1 MNRKTKSN
9 KLLKVTATFLTLLF
23 LFTTVL
29 PIQAFASESITSPS
43 WNGTGGYIKG
53 SSSYA
58 SHFGGVGED
67 TDIVQFD
74 LSKFGKTARYGMCI
88 EPRTAVG
95 NGDEYSESDAIKD
108 METADEYFNS
118 LSDTQ
123 KQALG
128 LVLHYGYYSGESKTN
143 NLAYFD
149 ATQLL
154 AWEILGSPSHS
165 VKPLLVL
172 KEVGDTYDYASFG
185 KNHSSEA
192 NLIDNYAV
200 KSNSGRNRQST
211 VDAYYDILSR
221 IQNHDKLLTNSYD
234 NKTEAKSSPIVLTW
248 KNNRYEAKVTENTA
262 LWNDFNLSA
271 QLKSA
276 GFSVAES
283 NASNGKTTYTIYT
296 TKAFKGQKV
305 IGTGNGILKQ
315 STQSSSFDSLFIY
328 ENLSVPEEKGQHL
341 AYGGRSDP
349 VFAFI
354 ALEVETGDL
363 TITKNIHQAQLDTT
377 KSITTLKDFSTNR
390 RDIRFYLKRGNEYIA
405 LEGGNGE
412 YTYNGTRSSQQG
424 IVLNTSGKINI
435 EGLPYGEYTITEY
448 CTTDFEDMGLK
459 EPTKAT
465 TTFTISKAS
474 NTLTIVNEQVD
485 IEGNITL
492 TKYDKDYPE
501 NKLTGA
507 TFKVYTDTNKD
518 GNYTEGTDK
527 EYKTMTE
534 SNGVYT
540 LKNVPYGYYLVHE
553 EVAPEGFAKD
563 DNYYSVFI
571 KESKTYEVSNVDIG
585 TGFYDDELKGDI
597 KVQKATEGMLN
608 LEGIK
613 FILTGTSLVGNE
625 VNLEATTDA
634 DGVALFEEIP
644 VGVYTIT
651 EDGATVPTGYLVADA
666 IEGVE
671 VIYAEQTEVEVYN
684 AEQTGSIKVGKTTEG
699 QLNVDGIKFILTG
712 TTTTGRDISIE
723 ATTDA
728 DGVALFEEIPVGVY
742 TITEDGATVPTGYLV
757 ADAIEGVEV
766 IYAEQTEVEVHNTEQ
781 TGSIK
786 VGKTTEGM
794 LNIEGIK
801 FILSGTSTTGRD
813 ISIEAITDAD
823 GVALFEEIP
832 VGVYTITEDGET
844 TPVGYLTADAV
855 EGVEV
860 VYAEQTE
867 IEVYNTEQTGSI
879 KVGKT
884 TEGMLNIE
892 GIKFIL
898 SGTSTTGREIS
909 LEATTDAEGV
919 ALFEEIPVGVYT
931 ITEDGPTTPIGYLT
945 ADAVEGVEVVYAEQT
960 EVEVHNYELTG
971 SIKLT
976 KTTSDNNPKAV
987 DYIEFVLE
995 GTSSTGRYIK
1005 RYATTDKDGVCVFSN
1020 IPEGVYT
1027 ITEIESSV
1035 PYGYL
1040 VADKL
1045 QGVEVVHAEQTEVN
1059 VCNEKAEVPP
1069 DDAPPE
1075 TSDTQTNPILAL
1087 AFALVLMLAMF
1098 RRKQSKI

>member
-1 MNRKTKSN
+1 MNTKRKSN
-9 KLLKVTATFLTLLF
+9 KLLKVTATFLTLLL

-95 NGDEYSESDAIKD
+95 NGDEYSESEAIKD
-108 METADEYFNS
+108 MDNVIGYLKDEVS
-118 LSDTQ
+118 VEQRD
-123 KQALG
+123 ALG
-128 LVLHYGYYSGESKTN
+128 LVLHYGYYSGEAKTN

-154 AWEILGSPSHS
+154 AWEILGSPSHN
-165 VKPLLVL
+165 VKPLLSL
-172 KEVGDTYDYASFG
+172 KRIGDTYDFVNFG

-192 NLIDNYAV
+192 NLISDYAV
-200 KSNSGRNRQST
+200 KSSSGRSRQTT

-221 IQNHDKLLTNSYD
+221 IQSHDKLLTNSYD
-234 NKTEAKSSPIVLTW
+234 NKAEAKSNPITMTY
-248 KNNRYEAKVTENTA
+248 KNGQYEATITENTQ
-262 LWNDFNLSA
+262 LWGDFGMSTAFKDAGFTVSA
-271 QLKSA
+271 QS
-276 GFSVAES
+276 S
-283 NASNGKTTYTIYT
+283 SNGKTTYLISTK
-296 TKAFKGQKV
+296 KAFDGQK
-305 IGTGNGILKQ
+305 ILGTGNGILKQ
-315 STQSSSFDSLFIY
+315 STQSSYFPDLFIY

-671 VIYAEQTEVEVYN
+671 VIYAEQTE
-684 AEQTGSIKVGKTTEG
+684 
-699 QLNVDGIKFILTG
+699 
-712 TTTTGRDISIE
+712 
-723 ATTDA
+723 
-728 DGVALFEEIPVGVY
+728 
-742 TITEDGATVPTGYLV
+742 
-757 ADAIEGVEV
+757 
-766 IYAEQTEVEVHNTEQ
+766 
-781 TGSIK
+781 
-786 VGKTTEGM
+786 
-794 LNIEGIK
+794 
-801 FILSGTSTTGRD
+801 
-813 ISIEAITDAD
+813 
-823 GVALFEEIP
+823 
-832 VGVYTITEDGET
+832 
-844 TPVGYLTADAV
+844 
-855 EGVEV
+855 
-860 VYAEQTE
+860 

-931 ITEDGPTTPIGYLT
+931 ITEDGQTTPIGYLT